1 MIVGKY
7 TVWRRKRIIKDGDGV
22 PAFYLLLPS
31 PRCIVR
37 CQHCH
42 FSGFPGATYNRG
54 LARRSGANEV
64 VRGVRHCGWWEGLS
78 ASQWRGY
85 VCDQW
90 SMMGDHPAQRAL
102 RPGMATPTP
111 RRPDQRADPLIL
123 WRLEKKKTKKPL
135 SHSKVNRKRALV
147 ITSGRAVLSFI
158 KIIEKCHLKTQQ
170 QALHSVVNIF
180 FCSFKFHPF

>member
-1 MIVGKY
+1 M
-7 TVWRRKRIIKDGDGV
+7 

-31 PRCIVR
+31 PRRIVR

-102 RPGMATPTP
+102 RPGIATPTTPTP
-111 RRPDQRADPLIL
+111 RSKSWPSYPPTIR
-123 WRLEKKKTKKPL
+123 KKKKNKKTL

-147 ITSGRAVLSFI
+147 ITSSRAVLSNI
-158 KIIEKCHLKTQQ
+158 KIIEKCNLKTQW
-170 QALHSVVNIF
+170 QAQYCVVNIF